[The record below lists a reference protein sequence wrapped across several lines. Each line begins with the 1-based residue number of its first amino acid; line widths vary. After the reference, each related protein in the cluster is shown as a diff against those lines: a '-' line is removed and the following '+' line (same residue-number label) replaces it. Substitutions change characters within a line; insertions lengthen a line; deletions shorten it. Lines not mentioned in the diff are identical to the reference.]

1 MFDNIADLNRAQTGA
16 IILAVI
22 LFSGIAAG
30 ATVFTASA
38 GVSYETP
45 SGLYVSTSVD
55 HNPSDGS
62 NPFSG
67 SDSVT
72 INNVTF
78 TASDAANVT
87 VDDFEGPT
95 TELSGIDATT
105 AAITVDPGDKSAV
118 RIDGSVTELSFEDAA
133 LDGSTQFTHS
143 ADGSGTITATGLA
156 PNASFAAATTGGML
170 LTTNTTSATGE
181 ATIPVSGA
189 TNQEIILFEPSAPE
203 IDNAEA
209 TPSGGEQISKRGVNL
224 SAPVSDADFA
234 YSDELDVTFYLD
246 GEPVDNQTISS
257 NTTISSIQTVATG
270 GSHTWRLSVS
280 DQHGNKVDS
289 NTFDFT
295 NPSVLRIYNES
306 KPTQLVNK
314 TTVDVTFF
322 GDKETTVTRS
332 TDGGVVDFAGLPLDE
347 EFVAQIEADG
357 YRSRTVRIPS
367 LIDQENVYMLPDSTD
382 SVEVRFQL
390 SDATGT
396 YTQQSFVYIEKP
408 ITINNETDYQIITSE
423 RFGVNGFTTRL
434 QQGVRYEI
442 RVQNDR
448 GTTAQLS
455 TYTPEIAETVTLEP
469 SAAAVQKPEDQAIGY
484 EINYNEDQQA
494 VNIEYIDPADE
505 TDSLTVSVKSRDGS
519 KVLKPAQQYNE
530 PSSLSLSIPTNG
542 SLEREYYVNIT
553 GERDG
558 GSIDIQETIGPRQT
572 IVTPPELPIGWQ
584 QVVATMLILLVAGVF
599 SSLNAGVGILV
610 TALFGGVLWFFGLM
624 SGLASGG
631 AVGLGIG
638 IATLNLLRR

>member
-1 MFDNIADLNRAQTGA
+1 MFDKVADLNRAQTGA

-30 ATVFTASA
+30 AAVFTASA
-38 GVSYETP
+38 GVSYETG

-55 HNPSDGS
+55 HDLDGS

-78 TASDAANVT
+78 TASGSANVT
-87 VDDFEGPT
+87 VDNFVGT
-95 TELSGIDATT
+95 TTDLSGIDATT
-105 AAITVDPGDKSAV
+105 AEITVNPGDKFAV
-118 RIDGSVTELSFEDAA
+118 RIDGSVTELSFEDATR
-133 LDGSTQFTHS
+133 DGTAPFTYS
-143 ADGSGTITATGLA
+143 ADGSGTITATGL
-156 PNASFAAATTGGML
+156 PQNASFAAATTGGTL
-170 LTTNTTSATGE
+170 LTTNTTSSTGE
-181 ATIPVSGA
+181 ATIPVSSA
-189 TNQEIILFEPSAPE
+189 TDEEIILFKPSVPQ
-203 IDNAEA
+203 IDNGEA
-209 TPSGGEQISKRGVNL
+209 TPSNGDQISKRDVNL
-224 SAPVSDADFA
+224 SAPISDTDFG
-234 YSDELDVTFYLD
+234 YSEELEVTFYLD

-257 NTTISSIQTVATG
+257 NTTVSSVQTVATG
-270 GSHTWRLSVS
+270 GDHTWKLTIT
-280 DQHGNKVDS
+280 DQHGNQEES
-289 NTFDFT
+289 RTFAFT
-295 NPSVLRIYNES
+295 NPSKLRIYNES
-306 KPTQLVNK
+306 KPTQLVNA

-322 GDKETTVTRS
+322 GGSRTTVTRS
-332 TDGGVVDFAGLPLDE
+332 TDNGVVDFSGLPLNE
-347 EFVAQIEADG
+347 EFIAQVEANG
-357 YRSRTVRIPS
+357 YESRTVRIPS
-367 LIDQENVYMLPDSTD
+367 LIKQESVYVLPQSTD

-396 YTQQSFVYIEKP
+396 YSERSFVFIEKP
-408 ITINNETDYQIITSE
+408 ITINNETNYQIIAAD

-434 QQGVRYEI
+434 EQGVRYEI
-442 RVQNDR
+442 RVQNER

-469 SAAAVQKPEDQAIGY
+469 SAAAVQKPADQSIGY
-484 EINYNEDQQA
+484 EINYNDDQQA
-494 VNIEYIDPADE
+494 VNIEYIDPAE
-505 TDSLTVSVKSRDGS
+505 KTDSLTVSVESRDGS

-530 PSSLSLSIPTNG
+530 LSSLSLSVPTNG

-558 GSIDIQETIGPRQT
+558 GSIDIQETVGPRQT

-584 QVVATMLILLVAGVF
+584 QVVATMLILLVAGIF

>member
-1 MFDNIADLNRAQTGA
+1 MFDKLADLNRAQMGA

-38 GVSYETP
+38 GVSYETG

-55 HNPSDGS
+55 HDLDGS
-62 NPFSG
+62 NPFNG

-72 INNVTF
+72 INNATF

-87 VDDFEGPT
+87 VDDFEGTT

-105 AAITVDPGDKSAV
+105 AEITVDPGDKSAV
-118 RIDGSVTELSFEDAA
+118 RIDGSVTELSFEDATR
-133 LDGSTQFTHS
+133 DGSAQFTYS
-143 ADGSGTITATGLA
+143 ADGSGTITATGL
-156 PNASFAAATTGGML
+156 PQNASFAAATTGGSL
-170 LTTNTTSATGE
+170 LTTNTTTSTGE
-181 ATIPVSGA
+181 ATIPVSSA
-189 TNQEIILFEPSAPE
+189 TDEEIILFEPSAPQ

-209 TPSGGEQISKRGVNL
+209 TPSGEEQISKRDVNL
-224 SAPVSDADFA
+224 SAPISDSDFA
-234 YSDELDVTFYLD
+234 YSEELDVTFYLD
-246 GEPVDNQTISS
+246 DEPVDNQTISS
-257 NTTISSIQTVATG
+257 NTTVSSIQTVATG
-270 GSHTWRLSVS
+270 GDHTWRLNVS
-280 DQHGNKVDS
+280 DQHGNQVDS
-289 NTFDFT
+289 DTFQFT
-295 NPSVLRIYNES
+295 NPSKLRIYNES
-306 KPTQLVNK
+306 KPTQLVNE
-314 TTVDVTFF
+314 TSVDVTFF
-322 GDKETTVTRS
+322 GDEETTVTRS
-332 TDGGVVDFAGLPLDE
+332 TDDGEIDFAGLPLDE
-347 EFVAQIEADG
+347 EFVVQIEADG

-367 LIDQENVYMLPDSTD
+367 LIDQEKVYVLPESTD

-396 YTQQSFVYIEKP
+396 YSERSFVFIEKP
-408 ITINNETDYQIITSE
+408 ITINNETEYQIIASD

-434 QQGVRYEI
+434 QQGIRYEI
-442 RVQNDR
+442 RVQNSQ

-455 TYTPEIAETVTLEP
+455 TYRPEIAETVTLEP
-469 SAAAVQKPEDQAIGY
+469 SAAAVQKPEDQSIGY
-484 EINYNEDQQA
+484 EINYNEDQEA
-494 VNIEYIDPADE
+494 INIEYIDPADK

-519 KVLKPAQQYNE
+519 KVLKPAQQYDQ
-530 PSSLSLSIPTNG
+530 PSSLSLSVPTNG
-542 SLEREYYVNIT
+542 SLEREYYVNVT

-558 GSIDIQETIGPRQT
+558 GSIDIQETVGPRQT
-572 IVTPPELPIGWQ
+572 IVTPPSLPIGWQ